1 MSNIYNSD
9 GTLTGGRVLQ
19 GSNFPLTF
27 SGIGGFNVIGSQS
40 MIFQALNYVKV
51 FTGSLDIQ
59 SSDVSLTNL
68 PSVSYQ
74 SGDFVLGLRNNKLVK
89 IDPTTL

>member
-9 GTLTGGRVLQ
+9 GTLTSGRVLQ
-19 GSNFPLTF
+19 GSNFPLTL

-59 SSDVSLTNL
+59 SPDITLSNL
-68 PSVSYQ
+68 PTSQLQ
-74 SGDFVLGLRNNKLVK
+74 SGDFLLGLRNNKLVK
-89 IDPTTL
+89 IDPSSL